1 VQKLIERAEN
11 DFDAGLGNDL
21 NTAVALASIFDFV
34 RDANTAMD
42 RRTFLQQDA
51 PRAMAAMEKFD
62 TVLALLADNDDEML
76 GKLGFTPQEPRMPVA
91 QIETLIEERQAAK
104 KARDFKRAD
113 EIRQKL
119 ADSGILLEDTKDG
132 AVRWKYK

>member
-1 VQKLIERAEN
+1 
-11 DFDAGLGNDL
+11 
-21 NTAVALASIFDFV
+21 
-34 RDANTAMD
+34 
-42 RRTFLQQDA
+42 
-51 PRAMAAMEKFD
+51 
-62 TVLALLADNDDEML
+62 
-76 GKLGFTPQEPRMPVA
+76 MPVA

-113 EIRQKL
+113 EIRQRL